1 MDDAAVFFNPDDFA
15 ITGYWDTQVSESC
28 KVVGIFQTQHRAVLG
43 GDFGGV
49 SSAAPVF
56 ICAADDVPA
65 TASQGDSI
73 EINEQAFRVS
83 DLQPDGSGLTHII
96 LERD

>member
-15 ITGYWDTQVSESC
+15 TPAYWDTQESESC
-28 KVVGIFQTQHRAVLG
+28 TITGIFQTPHRGVLG

-56 ICAADDVPA
+56 ICAADAVPA
-65 TASQGDSI
+65 TAAQGDSI
-73 EINEQAFRVS
+73 EINEKAFRVA